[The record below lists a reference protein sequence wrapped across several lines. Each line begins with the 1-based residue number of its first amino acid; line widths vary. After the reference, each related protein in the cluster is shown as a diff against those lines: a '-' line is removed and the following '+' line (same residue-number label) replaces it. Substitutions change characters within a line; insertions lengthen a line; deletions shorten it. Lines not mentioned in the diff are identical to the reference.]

1 MRFSILLAT
10 SILAACT
17 ASDVQI
23 SEPRSAATEAPIW
36 LFGDHATDL
45 RERSCPNGVSFKRAD
60 ALTLDVIQTE
70 RGSQS
75 AQRLNLKGL
84 SLSGAWH
91 LNSRNDEFG
100 GLSGLEVMRSGS
112 LLAISDD
119 GKFVW
124 IGIDPETAVPDG
136 TGSIAYLRNG
146 DGEIF
151 PHKRSA
157 DSEDLVFHDGL
168 ALVSFE
174 QSHRIEAYDLEG
186 CGAAAR
192 AARVVELDKVVDGS
206 LLENNRGAEALA
218 LKDGKLTVGFEVY
231 NSGGSPLGEIRVDG
245 TLADFR
251 RTEQPL
257 FYMLTGMDASND
269 LTAQVFRA
277 YDPARG
283 ARAIVRVARGET
295 QVAEAVLK
303 QPLPVDNFEAVAI
316 GRSPSGATRIW
327 LLSDDNFS
335 ASQRTLLLAFDLSEE
350 P

>member
-1 MRFSILLAT
+1 MRFSILIAM

-23 SEPRSAATEAPIW
+23 GEPRPAASDAPIW
-36 LFGDHATDL
+36 HFEDHAADL
-45 RERSCPNGVSFKRAD
+45 RERSCPDDVSFKRPD
-60 ALTLDVIQTE
+60 ALELEVIEAE
-70 RGSQS
+70 RGSER

-91 LNSRNDEFG
+91 LKSENDEFG
-100 GLSGLEVMRSGS
+100 GLSGLDVMRSGS

-119 GKFVW
+119 GKLVW

-136 TGSIAYLRNG
+136 SGSIAYLRNK

-157 DSEDLVFHDGL
+157 DSEDLAFRDGL
-168 ALVSFE
+168 ALISFE

-192 AARVVELDKVVDGS
+192 AARVVKLDKVVDGAV
-206 LLENNRGAEALA
+206 LENNRGAEALA
-218 LKDGKLTVGFEVY
+218 LDDGKLTVGFEVY
-231 NSGGSPLGEIRVDG
+231 SSGGSPLGEVRVDG
-245 TLADFR
+245 TLADIR

-257 FYMLTGMDASND
+257 FFMLTGMDVSEG

-283 ARAIVRVARGET
+283 ARAILRVARGET
-295 QVAEAVLK
+295 QIAEAVLK

-316 GRSPSGATRIW
+316 GRSPDGSTRIW

-335 ASQRTLLLAFDLSEE
+335 ASQRTLLLAFDLAEE